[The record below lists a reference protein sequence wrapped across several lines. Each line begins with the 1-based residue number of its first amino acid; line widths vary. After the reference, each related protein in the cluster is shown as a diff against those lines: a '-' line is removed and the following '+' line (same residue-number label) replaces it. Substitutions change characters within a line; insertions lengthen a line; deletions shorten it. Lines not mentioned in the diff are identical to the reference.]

1 MVKKLSEIQDGAFM
15 IELGIKPTQISW
27 KTDIERSQILL
38 LMESSYNLVLMNLLE
53 LDVDINK
60 LSEEKKKELW
70 LIWSWKDI
78 FVTVDENDIPNWF
91 EFRALCHNWIN
102 SQNKIHRAADWIVT
116 NEKWEIFL
124 AKRSMWK
131 DSYPWYWEIWWWHV
145 DWFDSYEITLKREL
159 EEELNIWETDI
170 IKINPIIKFLH
181 KDDLQ
186 RQFIKVFSVVIN
198 SWLNIQNNDWEI
210 DDKKFF
216 WVDELLSN
224 IEQILDWKET
234 DIKMIPH
241 QIYCILKYLESI
253 GFKIDYL
260 YEKYNKWIS
269 NNQYLKGFSIIKELS
284 F

>member
-1 MVKKLSEIQDGAFM
+1 MTKKLNEIQDWALM
-15 IELGIKPTQISW
+15 VELGINPNQISW
-27 KTDIERSQILL
+27 ITNVEKIEMLEWIK
-38 LMESSYNLVLMNLLE
+38 SSYNLVLMNLLE

-70 LIWSWKDI
+70 LTWSGKDI

-102 SQNKIHRAADWIVT
+102 TQNKIHRASDWIVT

-131 DSYPWYWEIWWWHV
+131 DSYKWYWEIWWWHV

-159 EEELNIWETDI
+159 EEELNIWENDI
-170 IKINPIIKFLH
+170 KQITPIIKFLH
-181 KDDLQ
+181 QDDLQ

-198 SWLNIQNNDWEI
+198 SWVNIQNNDWEI

-216 WVDELLSN
+216 RVDELLSN

-241 QIYCILKYLESI
+241 QIFCILKYLESI

-260 YEKYNKWIS
+260 YEKYNNWIS
-269 NNQYLKGFSIIKELS
+269 STQSLKCFSIIKEMS
-284 F
+284 V